1 MSTDSPVN
9 TKPAAAPAP
18 TIEEM
23 EAALV
28 ARRERLAVDMEVL
41 GTCLA
46 PEALKARARDTA
58 RDAADRAKDSARSAA
73 ALTGAAARDAADRAK
88 TAARDAADRAK
99 TAARDAADRARVAA
113 RDAAA
118 DAGRSIKSAIA
129 GLRPGSGRPGPA
141 QHLTR
146 LLNDARDG
154 DPRSLAIVTG
164 AAMALAGLSV
174 VALVKAVRS

>member
-46 PEALKARARDTA
+46 PEALKARARDT
-58 RDAADRAKDSARSAA
+58 
-73 ALTGAAARDAADRAK
+73 
-88 TAARDAADRAK
+88 ARDAADRAK

>member
-41 GTCLA
+41 GTRLA
-46 PEALKARARDTA
+46 PEALKTQAKDTA
-58 RDAADRAKDSARSAA
+58 R
-73 ALTGAAARDAADRAK
+73 T
-88 TAARDAADRAK
+88 TAAWTRT
-99 TAARDAADRARVAA
+99 TARIVADRARTAA

-118 DAGRSIKSAIA
+118 DAGRSVKSVIA
-129 GLRPGSGRPGPA
+129 GLRPGSEEPGPA
-141 QHLTR
+141 QRLAR
-146 LLNDARDG
+146 LLDDARDG
-154 DPRSLAIVTG
+154 DPRSLAVVTG

-174 VALVKAVRS
+174 AALVKAVRS

>member
-1 MSTDSPVN
+1 MSTHSSASAG
-9 TKPAAAPAP
+9 PAPAPAP

-23 EAALV
+23 EAALI

-41 GTCLA
+41 GTRLA
-46 PEALKARARDTA
+46 PEALKTQAKDTVRTTAAWTRTAARIVADRAKTAA

-73 ALTGAAARDAADRAK
+73 DRAG
-88 TAARDAADRAK
+88 A
-99 TAARDAADRARVAA
+99 AA

-118 DAGRSIKSAIA
+118 DAGRSIKSVIA
-129 GLRPGSGRPGPA
+129 GLRPGSEEPGPA
-141 QHLTR
+141 QRLAR
-146 LLNDARDG
+146 LLDDARDG

-164 AAMALAGLSV
+164 AAMTLTGLSA

>member
-41 GTCLA
+41 GTCLT

-88 TAARDAADRAK
+88 T
-99 TAARDAADRARVAA
+99 AA

>member
-1 MSTDSPVN
+1 MSTHSPASAG
-9 TKPAAAPAP
+9 PAPAPAP

-73 ALTGAAARDAADRAK
+73 ALTGA
-88 TAARDAADRAK
+88 AARDAADRAK

>member
-1 MSTDSPVN
+1 MSTRSPASAG
-9 TKPAAAPAP
+9 PAPAPAP

-41 GTCLA
+41 GTRLA
-46 PEALKARARDTA
+46 PEALKTQAKDTARTTAAWTRTAARIVADRAKTAA

-73 ALTGAAARDAADRAK
+73 DRAG
-88 TAARDAADRAK
+88 A
-99 TAARDAADRARVAA
+99 AA

-118 DAGRSIKSAIA
+118 DAGRSIKSVIA
-129 GLRPGSGRPGPA
+129 GLRPGSEEPSPA
-141 QHLTR
+141 QRLAR

-174 VALVKAVRS
+174 AALVKAVRS

>member
-23 EAALV
+23 EAALI

-41 GTCLA
+41 GTRLA
-46 PEALKARARDTA
+46 PEALKTQAKDTA
-58 RDAADRAKDSARSAA
+58 RTTAAWTRTTARIVADRAR
-73 ALTGAAARDAADRAK
+73 
-88 TAARDAADRAK
+88 
-99 TAARDAADRARVAA
+99 TAARDAADRARDSARSAVDRAGAAA

-118 DAGRSIKSAIA
+118 DAGRSVKSVIA
-129 GLRPGSGRPGPA
+129 GLRPGSEEPGPA
-141 QHLTR
+141 QRLAR
-146 LLNDARDG
+146 LLDDARDG
-154 DPRSLAIVTG
+154 DPRSLAVVTG

-174 VALVKAVRS
+174 AALVKAVRS

>member
-88 TAARDAADRAK
+88 TA
-99 TAARDAADRARVAA
+99 TRDAADRARVAA

>member
-1 MSTDSPVN
+1 MSTHSPASAG
-9 TKPAAAPAP
+9 PAPAPAP

-23 EAALV
+23 EAALI

-41 GTCLA
+41 GTRLV
-46 PEALKARARDTA
+46 PEALKTQARDTA
-58 RDAADRAKDSARSAA
+58 RTTAAWTRSTARIV
-73 ALTGAAARDAADRAK
+73 ADRAK

-164 AAMALAGLSV
+164 AAMTLAGLSV

>member
-1 MSTDSPVN
+1 MSTHSPASAG
-9 TKPAAAPAP
+9 PAPAPAP

-23 EAALV
+23 EAALI

-41 GTCLA
+41 GTRLA
-46 PEALKARARDTA
+46 PEALKTQAKDTVRTTAAWTRTAARIVADRAKTAA

-73 ALTGAAARDAADRAK
+73 DRAG
-88 TAARDAADRAK
+88 A
-99 TAARDAADRARVAA
+99 AA

-118 DAGRSIKSAIA
+118 DAGRSIKSVIA
-129 GLRPGSGRPGPA
+129 GLRPGSEEPGPA
-141 QHLTR
+141 QRLAR
-146 LLNDARDG
+146 LLDDARDG

-164 AAMALAGLSV
+164 AAMTLTGLSA

>member
-41 GTCLA
+41 GTRLA
-46 PEALKARARDTA
+46 PEALKTQARDTA
-58 RDAADRAKDSARSAA
+58 RTTAAWARTTARTVADR
-73 ALTGAAARDAADRAK
+73 T
-88 TAARDAADRAK
+88 K

-154 DPRSLAIVTG
+154 DPRSLAVVTG

-174 VALVKAVRS
+174 AALVKAVRS

>member
-23 EAALV
+23 EAALI

-41 GTCLA
+41 GTRLA
-46 PEALKARARDTA
+46 PEALKTQARDTA
-58 RDAADRAKDSARSAA
+58 RATAAWTRTTARIVADRAR
-73 ALTGAAARDAADRAK
+73 
-88 TAARDAADRAK
+88 
-99 TAARDAADRARVAA
+99 TAARDAADRARDSARSAVDRAGAAA

-118 DAGRSIKSAIA
+118 DAGRSVKSVIA
-129 GLRPGSGRPGPA
+129 GLRPGSEEPGPA
-141 QHLTR
+141 QRLAR
-146 LLNDARDG
+146 LLDDARDG
-154 DPRSLAIVTG
+154 DPRSLAVVTG

-174 VALVKAVRS
+174 AALVKAVRS

>member
-1 MSTDSPVN
+1 MSTPSPASAG
-9 TKPAAAPAP
+9 PAPAPAP

-23 EAALV
+23 EAALI

-58 RDAADRAKDSARSAA
+58 RDAADRAK
-73 ALTGAAARDAADRAK
+73 
-88 TAARDAADRAK
+88 
-99 TAARDAADRARVAA
+99 TAARDAADRARDSARSAVDRAGAAA

-118 DAGRSIKSAIA
+118 DASRSVKSVIA
-129 GLRPGSGRPGPA
+129 GLRPGSEEPGPA
-141 QHLTR
+141 QRLAR
-146 LLNDARDG
+146 LLDDARDG
-154 DPRSLAIVTG
+154 DPRSLAVVTG

-174 VALVKAVRS
+174 AALVKAVRS